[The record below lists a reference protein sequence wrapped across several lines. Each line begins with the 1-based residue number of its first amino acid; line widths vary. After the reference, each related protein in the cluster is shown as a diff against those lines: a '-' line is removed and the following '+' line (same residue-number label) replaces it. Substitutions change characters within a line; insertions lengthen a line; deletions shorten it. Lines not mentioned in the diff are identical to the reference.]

1 MSEGSFKRRLALLEE
16 GCESERA
23 IYTRQFSDFTKW
35 CLVRI
40 EEIFIECDRNL
51 EKTRN
56 YLQEQ
61 GLNTDEYFTK
71 RYSMATPVWVLSL
84 DIANVRKALGQKDWQ
99 QTNLTDSDASEV
111 RKYYELIRQKMM
123 SPSEALLAIASA
135 RTGTQAEAQNDM
147 IDENPIDHSAR
158 RDGQEETSELV
169 TAIGGVTPEAA
180 LAMTDV
186 GAAAGPV
193 VDAFLISMGANLVAN
208 LNQVAA
214 DTRAN
219 FSQITA
225 SIKNSPLD

>member
-1 MSEGSFKRRLALLEE
+1 VGRKNLNAKKAPAMSEGSFKRRLALLEE
-16 GCESERA
+16 GRESERA
-23 IYTRQFSDFTKW
+23 IYTRQFSDFTK
-35 CLVRI
+35 RS
-40 EEIFIECDRNL
+40 
-51 EKTRN
+51 
-56 YLQEQ
+56 
-61 GLNTDEYFTK
+61 
-71 RYSMATPVWVLSL
+71 SMATPVWVLSL
-84 DIANVRKALGQKDWQ
+84 EIANVGKALGQKDWQ

-135 RTGTQAEAQNDM
+135 RTGTEAEAQNDM
-147 IDENPIDHSAR
+147 IDENAIDHSAR

-186 GAAAGPV
+186 GGAAAAPV
-193 VDAFLISMGANLVAN
+193 VDAFLISMGANVVAN

-219 FSQITA
+219 FSF
-225 SIKNSPLD
+225 SNL